1 MAVSANQPK
10 NLGVRRVLLACLFG
24 LWSLALGFSEP
35 VLAQDAAVPPH
46 NPLQQQ
52 KQEVDQQKVRIQQER
67 DRLNTLEDKA
77 KTNLSGL
84 QKNIKATTGQIQANE
99 TSLKQASDKLKGLEG
114 ALTKAEAIYQRQQR
128 GTVARL
134 QILQRQRVQTGW
146 ASVLLQSATLND
158 FLDRRYRL
166 NRVFKADRQVL
177 ADLKVQT
184 DRIDAQ
190 RTQVEAQKNKI
201 AVLSQQLL
209 AQKSDYQSQAQLQQQ
224 NISRLKSDHRALEA
238 AITILSEDSVNLMS
252 LIRDRVRSEQ
262 TRQKDPGGVMVIGS
276 GQLSI
281 PVDAPITSEFG
292 WRMHPIL
299 GYEKFHGGMD
309 FGAEEG
315 SMIRAAYRGTVIM
328 ADWYGG
334 YGNTVIL
341 DHGNGITTLYGHAEG
356 VYVTE
361 GQVVE
366 KGEPIALVGST
377 GLSTGPHLHFE
388 VRQDG
393 EPVDPVAY
401 L

>member
-1 MAVSANQPK
+1 MTASANQRR
-10 NLGVRRVLLACLFG
+10 NLRARLLLAWVIG
-24 LWSLALGFSEP
+24 LWSFALGFSYP

-52 KQEVDQQKVRIQQER
+52 KQDVDQQKVRIQQER
-67 DRLNTLEDKA
+67 DRLNTLENKA

-84 QKNIKATTGQIQANE
+84 QKNIKATTGQIQSNE
-99 TSLKQASDKLKGLEG
+99 TTLKQASDKLKGFEG
-114 ALTKAEAIYQRQQR
+114 ALTKAESVYQQQQS

-134 QILQRQRVQTGW
+134 QLLQRQRQQTGW
-146 ASVLLQSATLND
+146 ASVLLQSETLND

-166 NRVFKADRQVL
+166 NKVFKADRQVL
-177 ADLKVQT
+177 ADLKIQT
-184 DRIDAQ
+184 DKLDAQ
-190 RTQVEAQKNKI
+190 RTQVEAQKNRI

-238 AITILSEDSVNLMS
+238 AITILSEDSVNLMN

-262 TRQKDPGGVMVIGS
+262 RAGKDPGGVMVIGS

-299 GYEKFHGGMD
+299 GYEKFHSGMD
-309 FGAEEG
+309 FGADEG
-315 SMIRAAYRGTVIM
+315 SMIRAAYAGTVIM

-341 DHGNGITTLYGHAEG
+341 DHGNGITTLYGHTEG

-393 EPVDPVAY
+393 EPTDPVAY

>member
-1 MAVSANQPK
+1 MTASANQWR
-10 NLGVRRVLLACLFG
+10 NLRARLLLAWVIG
-24 LWSLALGFSEP
+24 LWSFALGFSYP

-52 KQEVDQQKVRIQQER
+52 KQDVDQQKVRIQQER
-67 DRLNTLEDKA
+67 DRLNTLENKA

-84 QKNIKATTGQIQANE
+84 QKNIKATTGQIQSNE
-99 TSLKQASDKLKGLEG
+99 TSLKQANDKLKAFER
-114 ALTKAEAIYQRQQR
+114 ALSKAEVVYQQQQS

-134 QILQRQRVQTGW
+134 QLLQRQRQQTGW
-146 ASVLLQSATLND
+146 ASVLLQSETLND

-166 NRVFKADRQVL
+166 NKVFKADRQVL
-177 ADLKVQT
+177 ADLKIQT
-184 DRIDAQ
+184 DKLDEQ

-224 NISRLKSDHRALEA
+224 SISRLKSDHRALEA
-238 AITILSEDSVNLMS
+238 AIAILSEDSVNLMT

-262 TRQKDPGGVMVIGS
+262 RTSKDPGGVMVIGS

-299 GYEKFHGGMD
+299 GYEKFHSGMD
-309 FGAEEG
+309 FGADEG
-315 SMIRAAYRGTVIM
+315 SMIRAAYSGTVIM

-341 DHGNGITTLYGHAEG
+341 DHGNGITTLYGHTEG

-393 EPVDPVAY
+393 EPTDPVAY

>member
-1 MAVSANQPK
+1 MTASVNQRR
-10 NLGVRRVLLACLFG
+10 NLRARLLLAWVIG
-24 LWSLALGFSEP
+24 LWSFALGFSYP

-67 DRLNTLEDKA
+67 DRLNTLENKA

-84 QKNIKATTGQIQANE
+84 QKNIKATTGQIQTNE
-99 TSLKQASDKLKGLEG
+99 TSLKQANDKLKGFER
-114 ALTKAEAIYQRQQR
+114 ALSKAEVVYQQQQS

-134 QILQRQRVQTGW
+134 QLLQRQRQQTGW
-146 ASVLLQSATLND
+146 ASVLLQSETLND

-166 NRVFKADRQVL
+166 NKVFKADRQVL
-177 ADLKVQT
+177 ADLKIQT
-184 DRIDAQ
+184 DKLDQQ

-238 AITILSEDSVNLMS
+238 AITILSEDSVNLMT

-262 TRQKDPGGVMVIGS
+262 RTSKDPGGVMVIGS
-276 GQLSI
+276 GQMSI
-281 PVDAPITSEFG
+281 PVDASITSEFG

-299 GYEKFHGGMD
+299 GYEKFHSGMD
-309 FGAEEG
+309 FGADEG
-315 SMIRAAYRGTVIM
+315 SMIRAAYSGTVIM

-341 DHGNGITTLYGHAEG
+341 DHGNGITTLYGHTEG

-361 GQVVE
+361 GQMVE

>member
-1 MAVSANQPK
+1 M
-10 NLGVRRVLLACLFG
+10 RRVLLAWVVG
-24 LWSLALGFSEP
+24 LWSFALGLSYP
-35 VLAQDAAVPPH
+35 ALAQDAAVPPH

-52 KQEVDQQKVRIQQER
+52 KQAVDQQKVRIQQER
-67 DRLNTLEDKA
+67 DRLNTLENKA

-84 QKNIKATTGQIQANE
+84 QKNIKATTGQIQTNE

-114 ALTKAEAIYQRQQR
+114 ALTKAEAVYQKQQR

-134 QILQRQRVQTGW
+134 QVLQRQRQQTGW
-146 ASVLLQSATLND
+146 ASVLLQSETLND

-166 NRVFKADRQVL
+166 NKVFKNDRQVL
-177 ADLKVQT
+177 ANLKVQT
-184 DRIDAQ
+184 DKIDQQ
-190 RTQVEAQKNKI
+190 RTQIEAQKNKI

-238 AITILSEDSVNLMS
+238 AITILSEDSVNLMT

-262 TRQKDPGGVMVIGS
+262 RASKDPGGVMVIGS

-315 SMIRAAYRGTVIM
+315 SMIRAAYSGTVIL

-341 DHGNGITTLYGHAEG
+341 DHGNGITTLYGHTEG

-361 GQVVE
+361 GQTVE

>member
-1 MAVSANQPK
+1 MRASANPPRK
-10 NLGVRRVLLACLFG
+10 VRTGRVLLAWVIG
-24 LWSLALGFSEP
+24 LWSFALGFSHP
-35 VLAQDAAVPPH
+35 ALAQDAAVPPH

-52 KQEVDQQKVRIQQER
+52 KQEVDQQKVRIKQER
-67 DRLNTLEDKA
+67 DRLNTLENKA

-84 QKNIKATTGQIQANE
+84 QKNIKATTGQIQTNE
-99 TSLKQASDKLKGLEG
+99 TSLKQASDKLKGFER
-114 ALTKAEAIYQRQQR
+114 ALSKAETVYQQQQS

-134 QILQRQRVQTGW
+134 QVLQRQRIQTGW
-146 ASVLLQSATLND
+146 ASVLLQSETLND

-166 NRVFKADRQVL
+166 NKVFKADRQVL
-177 ADLKVQT
+177 ANLKVQT
-184 DRIDAQ
+184 DKIEAQ
-190 RTQVEAQKNKI
+190 RSQIEAQKNKI
-201 AVLSQQLL
+201 TVLSQQLL

-224 NISRLKSDHRALEA
+224 SISRLKSDHRALEA
-238 AITILSEDSVNLMS
+238 AIAILSEDSVNLMN

-262 TRQKDPGGVMVIGS
+262 RAGKDPGGVMVIGS

-315 SMIRAAYRGTVIM
+315 SMIRAAYTGTVIM

-341 DHGNGITTLYGHAEG
+341 DHGNGITTLYGHTEG

-393 EPVDPVAY
+393 EPTDPVAY

>member
-1 MAVSANQPK
+1 VA
-10 NLGVRRVLLACLFG
+10 
-24 LWSLALGFSEP
+24 P
-35 VLAQDAAVPPH
+35 VWAQEAAVPPH

-99 TSLKQASDKLKGLEG
+99 TKLKQANDKLKQFEL
-114 ALTKAEAIYQRQQR
+114 ALAKAEATYQKQQS

-134 QILQRQRVQTGW
+134 QVLQRQRQQTGW
-146 ASVLLQSATLND
+146 ASVLLQSETLND
-158 FLDRRYRL
+158 FLDRRFRL
-166 NRVFKADRQVL
+166 NKVFKADRQVL
-177 ADLKVQT
+177 ANLKVQT
-184 DRIDAQ
+184 DKIDKQ
-190 RTQVEAQKNKI
+190 RGEVEAQKNKI
-201 AVLSQQLL
+201 AILSQQLL

-238 AITILSEDSVNLMS
+238 AIAILSEDSVSLMN

-262 TRQKDPGGVMVIGS
+262 RTGQDPGGVMVIGS
-276 GQLSI
+276 GQMSI

-299 GYEKFHGGMD
+299 GYEKFHGGLD

-315 SMIRAAYRGTVIM
+315 SMIRSAYAGTVIL

-334 YGNTVIL
+334 YGNTVIV

-356 VYVTE
+356 LYVTE

-393 EPVDPVAY
+393 EPTDPIVY